1 MTIAPKSRPH
11 LARSLR
17 RFSTRHAKA
26 RSIVELSSQKVQES
40 SPFDTAY
47 RDHVYS
53 PMRRFTLAACARSYS
68 PHSTHTSCGAQ
79 TPIVQTAPPTHPSR
93 GFVH

>member
-26 RSIVELSSQKVQES
+26 RSIVELSLQKVQES

-47 RDHVYS
+47 REHVYS

-68 PHSTHTSCGAQ
+68 THSR
-79 TPIVQTAPPTHPSR
+79 TPAAALKSP
-93 GFVH
+93 

>member
-1 MTIAPKSRPH
+1 MTTPALRSRKV
-11 LARSLR
+11 ARSLSWFSAGR
-17 RFSTRHAKA
+17 DSTRSNIRASDQLA
-26 RSIVELSSQKVQES
+26 QQS

-68 PHSTHTSCGAQ
+68 PHSR
-79 TPIVQTAPPTHPSR
+79 TPAAALKSP
-93 GFVH
+93 